1 MDRNSST
8 ERTPLTSLSESFER
22 YLQDKGK
29 GRGGDGA
36 GTIDVTLHASS
47 SGSRSGPPATAATT
61 TGPGSSRRRRPKADL
76 RRSRRTRVPGSTP
89 GISVEIGDSSRT
101 RYKPTTA
108 ISPRGVAG
116 VSTRAISR
124 RITRSGR
131 SAMAPLP
138 EDDGRKPGDQQ
149 AWTSE
154 QRHAFT
160 RYVDERAATPSRR
173 TRHSR
178 RKLTPRQAASALCG
192 AEGGS

>member
-1 MDRNSST
+1 VGT
-8 ERTPLTSLSESFER
+8 
-22 YLQDKGK
+22 
-29 GRGGDGA
+29 A

-47 SGSRSGPPATAATT
+47 SGSRSGPPATAAATT
-61 TGPGSSRRRRPKADL
+61 TDRIVPDDVDRKPTFDDL
-76 RRSRRTRVPGSTP
+76 DERVFREYARHLS
-89 GISVEIGDSSRT
+89 EIGDSSRT

-149 AWTSE
+149 A
-154 QRHAFT
+154 
-160 RYVDERAATPSRR
+160 
-173 TRHSR
+173 
-178 RKLTPRQAASALCG
+178 
-192 AEGGS
+192 

>member
-29 GRGGDGA
+29 SRGGDGGNYRRNAARELERFAEWAA
-36 GTIDVTLHASS
+36 GDRGDDDWTGIVPDDVDRKPTFD
-47 SGSRSGPPATAATT
+47 
-61 TGPGSSRRRRPKADL
+61 DL
-76 RRSRRTRVPGSTP
+76 DERVFREYARHLS
-89 GISVEIGDSSRT
+89 EIGDSSRT

-131 SAMAPLP
+131 VRWRRCRRTMAASPATSRP
-138 EDDGRKPGDQQ
+138 GRPN
-149 AWTSE
+149 S
-154 QRHAFT
+154 
-160 RYVDERAATPSRR
+160 ATPSPA
-173 TRHSR
+173 TSTNGPDDAVEAYTT
-178 RKLTPRQAASALCG
+178 LPEETDPRQAASALCG

>member
-22 YLQDKGK
+22 LQDKGK
-29 GRGGDGA
+29 GRGGDGGNYRRNA
-36 GTIDVTLHASS
+36 ARELERFAEV
-47 SGSRSGPPATAATT
+47 GPPATAATT
-61 TGPGSSRRRRPKADL
+61 TGPGSSPTTSTESRPSTISTNAC
-76 RRSRRTRVPGSTP
+76 SGSTP

-131 SAMAPLP
+131 VRWRRCRRTMAAS
-138 EDDGRKPGDQQ
+138 PGDQQ

-160 RYVDERAATPSRR
+160 RYVDERARRRRRGVHDTP
-173 TRHSR
+173 
-178 RKLTPRQAASALCG
+178 
-192 AEGGS
+192 GGN